1 MDKYWKMQPEELLS
15 SLGSS
20 KDGLSSKEANLRLAK
35 YGMNE
40 IEPPD
45 RKSLP
50 RIFISQFMNPLF
62 YILFAATIIAY
73 LVGDHTE
80 ALIILVMVLVTGSMG
95 FFQEY
100 RSEKALEELRK
111 YVSMTAHVLR
121 DGQAIEINTKY
132 LVPGDIILVAI
143 GDIIPADAR
152 LIEAHMLEANE
163 SVLTGESNPVQKEAI
178 PLEKENPAPQDQHN
192 TLFMGST
199 LSAGSGKAIVV
210 LTGKET
216 YFGKSAASLRVPA
229 PQTDFER
236 SIRDFG
242 SMLVKVIIGMTVFI
256 FVVNSF
262 LHQNILQSLLFAL
275 AIAVGITPELLPI
288 IITIGL
294 SHGAM
299 RLVKKQVVVKRLES
313 IEDLGN
319 MDILCADK
327 TGTLTEN
334 QVSLIRYLD
343 CMGNDNEDI
352 LLYSLLCNSAVVQ
365 HGKVKG
371 GTIDSAIWTYAL
383 KKFDLGRLKKY
394 SLAELI
400 AFDYER
406 KRMSAVQQGAEGR
419 TLISKGAPESIL
431 PICSR
436 VLVSGKELKIA
447 PYAKK
452 LEKMFDDFGA
462 QGYRVIAVAYRE
474 IGKKKEYSPED
485 EEHMVFMGFLIL
497 LDPPQTDTLPAL
509 EHFRHLGV
517 EMYVL
522 TGDEPLVT
530 AEVCR
535 QVGVQMKGDRIISG
549 AELDAMPEEEFR
561 KTVESH
567 NIYARLV
574 PAQKLAIVKALKENG
589 HVVGFIGDGVNDAP
603 ALKASDVGISV
614 KNGADIARDAADVVL
629 LRKSLNVIAGGIS
642 EGRKTFGNI
651 IKYIHN
657 TISANFGN
665 MFTLAAA
672 SLFLPFIP
680 LLPSQIILNNFLSD
694 IPMLAVSTDNVDKE
708 GLKKPKRWNVQG
720 IARFMVF
727 FGIISSVFDF
737 ITIIFILFV
746 LGADAAL
753 FRTIWFVESAISE
766 ILVVFA
772 IRTNK
777 PFYKSM
783 PSLLLIGLSALTVLV
798 AIGLTFSPIAPDF
811 EFAPLTPFIIGIIFA
826 IVLTYV
832 LIVEIAKHLY
842 FRRYPE

>member
-1 MDKYWKMQPEELLS
+1 MDYWRMQPEEIFS

-20 KDGLSSKEANLRLAK
+20 KDGLSSREAKERLQK

-45 RKSLP
+45 RKSLL
-50 RIFISQFMNPLF
+50 RIFISQFQNPLF
-62 YILFAATIIAY
+62 YILFAATILAY
-73 LVGDHTE
+73 LMGDHTE
-80 ALIILVMVLVTGSMG
+80 ALIILIMVTVNGGMG
-95 FFQEY
+95 FMQEY

-121 DGQAIEINTKY
+121 DGQAAEMNTKF

-152 LIEAHMLEANE
+152 LMEAHMLETNE
-163 SVLTGESNPVQKEAI
+163 SVLTGESNPVEKEAI
-178 PLEKENPAPQDQHN
+178 PLNKEKPPPQDMHN

-199 LSAGSGKAIVV
+199 ITAGSGKAIVV

-216 YFGKSAASLRVPA
+216 YFGKSASALKAPA
-229 PQTDFER
+229 PQTDFEK

-242 SMLVKVIIGMTVFI
+242 SMLVKVIIAMTIFI
-256 FVVNSF
+256 FLVNS
-262 LHQNILQSLLFAL
+262 LVHQNILESLLFAL

-299 RLVKKQVVVKRLES
+299 RMVQKQVIVKRLES

-319 MDILCADK
+319 IDILCADK

-343 CMGNDNEDI
+343 CMGKDNEDI

-383 KKFDLGRLKKY
+383 KKFDLGRMKRY
-394 SLAELI
+394 SLVELI

-406 KRMSAVQQGAEGR
+406 KRMSAVQQGKEGLF
-419 TLISKGAPESIL
+419 LITKGAPESIL
-431 PICSR
+431 PICSKI
-436 VLVSGKELKIA
+436 LVSGKELKIA
-447 PYAKK
+447 PYTKN
-452 LEKMFDDFGA
+452 LEKMVEDFGA
-462 QGYRVIAVAYRE
+462 QGYRVISVAYKE
-474 IGKKKEYSPED
+474 IGKRKGYSPED
-485 EEHMVFMGFLIL
+485 EKDMVFMGLLIL
-497 LDPPQTDTLPAL
+497 LDPPKKDTLPAL
-509 EHFRHLGV
+509 EHFKHLGV

-535 QVGVQMKGDRIISG
+535 QVGVQMKGGRIIAG
-549 AELDAMPEEEFR
+549 TELDAMSEEEFR
-561 KTVESH
+561 KIVESH

-603 ALKASDVGISV
+603 SLKASDVGISV
-614 KNGADIARDAADVVL
+614 KNGADIAKEAADVVL

-642 EGRKTFGNI
+642 EGRKTFANI
-651 IKYIHN
+651 IKYIRN

-665 MFTLAAA
+665 MFTLALA
-672 SLFLPFIP
+672 SPFLPFIP
-680 LLPSQIILNNFLSD
+680 LLPSQIILNNFISD
-694 IPMLAVSTDNVDKE
+694 IPMLAVSTDSVDKE
-708 GLKKPKRWNVQG
+708 SLRRPRHWDING
-720 IARFMVF
+720 ITKFMVS
-727 FGIISSVFDF
+727 FGLISSIFDF
-737 ITIIFILFV
+737 ITMAFLLIV
-746 LGADAAL
+746 LGAGAAL

-772 IRTNK
+772 IRTRK
-777 PFYKSM
+777 PMYKSM
-783 PSLLLIGLSALTVLV
+783 PSRLLIIMSLLSVLFAV
-798 AIGLTFSPIAPDF
+798 GITFSPLATEF
-811 EFAPLTPFIIGIIFA
+811 EFVSLTLPMIGIIFA
-826 IVLTYV
+826 IVIIYV
-832 LIVEIAKHLY
+832 LIVEIAKHIY
-842 FRRYPE
+842 FSRNPE